1 MSGREEEMEKK
12 EEKMSTRTVL
22 DDIIVEPIV
31 PYTPPPSPETA
42 AETEE
47 LPKEKEE
54 EEEEEVKLVRT
65 GRRVCLFPLQMQMDL
80 LDNERDIA
88 LTNTTLIRRALRR
101 GFVAIEDLNVNLMP
115 VINHQKRTN
124 QSLDRIMKRVFRH
137 HEETDHFDPR
147 TIVIDPT
154 RDVDEV
160 DHIVVDMVSSKRV
173 REVEETT
180 QSNE

>member
-1 MSGREEEMEKK
+1 MEKK

-54 EEEEEVKLVRT
+54 DEEEEEEEVKLVRT

-80 LDNERDIA
+80 LDKERDIA

-137 HEETDHFDPR
+137 REETDHFDPP

-173 REVEETT
+173 REVEETA